1 VRFRDANFAFQGAI
15 MRKAHRFMLL
25 LLLLNLPALRLTAA
39 MPDAS
44 SAPAAAAAPVPAAA
58 APAPAAPAKEASE
71 GRIPI
76 GVGVKVSTLGI
87 GGDVAIALSHRTNV
101 RVGFNAFSYGDTFT
115 KDGATYKGNLD
126 LRSAQATL
134 DLFLL
139 KGLHVS
145 PGVLFYNG
153 NNVNANI
160 SVPGG
165 QSFTLSNTTYVSDS
179 ANPVTGTGK
188 LTVYKAAPMVLLG
201 IGNLVP
207 RSGRHF
213 STSFEIGA
221 AYQGPPRVALNFSGS
236 ACDSTGLFCRSIS
249 SDPTIQSNIA
259 AEQTKLNKSASPY
272 KFYPVLS
279 FGVGYRF

>member
-1 VRFRDANFAFQGAI
+1 MRRVPVFAVS
-15 MRKAHRFMLL
+15 LL
-25 LLLLNLPALRLTAA
+25 LTSFLTARLA
-39 MPDAS
+39 AARPDSS
-44 SAPAAAAAPVPAAA
+44 SAPAAATA
-58 APAPAAPAKEASE
+58 APAAPAKESSE

-87 GGDVAIALSHRTNV
+87 GGEVAIAVSHRSNV
-101 RVGFNAFSYGDTFT
+101 RFGFNAFSYGHSFD
-115 KDGATYKGNLD
+115 KDGVTYKGNLD
-126 LRSAQATL
+126 LRSAQATY

-139 KGLHVS
+139 KGFHVS

-153 NNVNANI
+153 NKVSANA

-165 QSFTLSNTTYVSDS
+165 QTFTLSNTNYVSDP
-179 ANPVTGTGK
+179 ADPITGTGK
-188 LTVYKAAPMVLLG
+188 LTVYKAAPMLLLG

-207 RSGRHF
+207 RSGHF
-213 STSFEIGA
+213 SVSFEIGA
-221 AYQGPPRVALNFSGS
+221 AYQGPPRVALNLSGS

-259 AEQTKLNKSASPY
+259 AEQAKLNKSASPY

>member
-1 VRFRDANFAFQGAI
+1 MRRVPVFA
-15 MRKAHRFMLL
+15 MLL
-25 LLLLNLPALRLTAA
+25 LLTDFPVSHLAA
-39 MPDAS
+39 AVPDSPDS
-44 SAPAAAAAPVPAAA
+44 SAASIPAPTAE
-58 APAPAAPAKEASE
+58 PAAPAKQSSE

-76 GVGVKVSTLGI
+76 GIGVKVSSLGI
-87 GGDVAIALSHRTNV
+87 GGEVALAISHRSNV
-101 RVGFNAFSYGDTFT
+101 RVGFNAFSYGDTFD
-115 KDGATYKGNLD
+115 KDGVTYKGNLK
-126 LRSAQATL
+126 LRSAQATY

-139 KGLHVS
+139 KGLHIS

-153 NNVNANI
+153 NQVGANA

-165 QSFTLSNTTYVSDS
+165 QSFSLSNTNYVSDP
-179 ANPVTGTGK
+179 ANPITGTGK
-188 LTVYKAAPMVLLG
+188 LTVYKAAPMVLFG

-207 RSGRHF
+207 RSLHHF

-221 AYQGPPRVALNFSGS
+221 AYQGPPRVALNLTGS

-279 FGVGYRF
+279 FGIGYRF

>member
-1 VRFRDANFAFQGAI
+1 
-15 MRKAHRFMLL
+15 
-25 LLLLNLPALRLTAA
+25 
-39 MPDAS
+39 MPDS
-44 SAPAAAAAPVPAAA
+44 PDPR
-58 APAPAAPAKEASE
+58 APAPAASPAVPAKESSE

-76 GVGVKVSTLGI
+76 GVGVKMSTLGI
-87 GGDVAIALSHRTNV
+87 GGDVAIAVSHRTNV
-101 RVGFNAFSYGDTFT
+101 RFGFNAFSYGHTFD
-115 KDGATYKGNLD
+115 KDGVTYGGTLD
-126 LRSAQATL
+126 LRSAQATY
-134 DLFLL
+134 DIFLL

-153 NNVNANI
+153 NQVTANA

-165 QSFTLSNTTYVSDS
+165 QTFTLSNTSYISDA

-188 LTVYKAAPMVLLG
+188 LSLYKAAPMVLFG

-207 RSGRHF
+207 RNSHHF

-221 AYQGPPRVALNFSGS
+221 AYQGPPRVTLNLGGS
-236 ACDSTGLFCRSIS
+236 ACDSTGLFCRTIS

-259 AEQTKLNKSASPY
+259 AEQAKLNKSASPY

-279 FGVGYRF
+279 FGVGYKF

>member
-1 VRFRDANFAFQGAI
+1 MRRVPVFAVS
-15 MRKAHRFMLL
+15 LL
-25 LLLLNLPALRLTAA
+25 LTSFLTARLAVA
-39 MPDAS
+39 MPDSPDSS
-44 SAPAAAAAPVPAAA
+44 SAPAAAT
-58 APAPAAPAKEASE
+58 AAPAKESSE

-87 GGDVAIALSHRTNV
+87 GGEVAIAVSHRSNV
-101 RVGFNAFSYGDTFT
+101 RFGFNAFSYGHSFD
-115 KDGATYKGNLD
+115 KDGVTYKGNLD
-126 LRSAQATL
+126 LRSAQATY

-139 KGLHVS
+139 KGFHVS

-153 NNVNANI
+153 NKVSANA

-165 QSFTLSNTTYVSDS
+165 QTFTLSNTNYVSDP
-179 ANPVTGTGK
+179 ADPITGTGK
-188 LTVYKAAPMVLLG
+188 LTVYKAAPMLLLG

-207 RSGRHF
+207 RSGHF
-213 STSFEIGA
+213 SVSFEIGA
-221 AYQGPPRVALNFSGS
+221 AYQGPPRVTLNLSGS

-259 AEQTKLNKSASPY
+259 AEQAKLNKSASPY

>member
-1 VRFRDANFAFQGAI
+1 MRRIPVFALS
-15 MRKAHRFMLL
+15 LL
-25 LLLLNLPALRLTAA
+25 MILPAVRLAAA
-39 MPDAS
+39 MPAATDS
-44 SAPAAAAAPVPAAA
+44 SAPPVPAAA
-58 APAPAAPAKEASE
+58 PAVPAKESSE
-71 GRIPI
+71 GRFPI

-87 GGDVAIALSHRTNV
+87 GGEVAVAVSHRSNV
-101 RVGFNAFSYGDTFT
+101 RFGFNAFSYGHTFI

-126 LRSAQATL
+126 LRSAQATY

-139 KGLHVS
+139 SWFHVS
-145 PGVLFYNG
+145 PGVLVYNG
-153 NNVNANI
+153 NKVNANV

-165 QSFTLSNTTYVSDS
+165 QTFTLSNTSYVSD
-179 ANPVTGTGK
+179 AADPITGTGK
-188 LTVYKAAPMVLLG
+188 LTVYKAAPMILFG

-207 RSGRHF
+207 RSRHF

-221 AYQGPPRVALNFSGS
+221 AYQGPPRVTLNLSGS

-259 AEQTKLNKSASPY
+259 AEQAKLNKSASPY

>member
-1 VRFRDANFAFQGAI
+1 MRRVPVFAVS
-15 MRKAHRFMLL
+15 LL
-25 LLLLNLPALRLTAA
+25 LTSFLTARLAAA
-39 MPDAS
+39 MPDSPDSS
-44 SAPAAAAAPVPAAA
+44 SAPAAATA
-58 APAPAAPAKEASE
+58 APAAPAKESSE

-87 GGDVAIALSHRTNV
+87 GGEVAIAVSHRSNV
-101 RVGFNAFSYGDTFT
+101 RFGFNAFSYGHSFD
-115 KDGATYKGNLD
+115 KDGVTYKGNLD
-126 LRSAQATL
+126 LRSAQATY

-139 KGLHVS
+139 KGFHVS

-153 NNVNANI
+153 NKVSANA

-165 QSFTLSNTTYVSDS
+165 QTFTLSNTNYVSDP
-179 ANPVTGTGK
+179 ADPITGTGK
-188 LTVYKAAPMVLLG
+188 LTVYKAAPMLLLG

-207 RSGRHF
+207 RSGHF
-213 STSFEIGA
+213 SVSFEIGA
-221 AYQGPPRVALNFSGS
+221 AYQGPPRVTLNLSGS

-259 AEQTKLNKSASPY
+259 AEQAKLNKSASPY

>member
-1 VRFRDANFAFQGAI
+1 

-25 LLLLNLPALRLTAA
+25 LLLLNVPALRLSAA

-44 SAPAAAAAPVPAAA
+44 SAPAAAAAPAPAAT
-58 APAPAAPAKEASE
+58 PAPAAPPKEASE

-101 RVGFNAFSYGDTFT
+101 RFGFNAFSYGDTFT

-134 DLFLL
+134 DVFLW

-153 NNVNANI
+153 NNVNANV

-165 QSFTLSNTTYVSDS
+165 QSFTLSNTTYLSDA

-188 LTVYKAAPMVLLG
+188 LTVYKAAPMLLVG
-201 IGNLVP
+201 LGNLVP
-207 RSGRHF
+207 RHRHF

-221 AYQGPPRVALNFSGS
+221 AYQGPPRVALNLSGS

-249 SDPTIQSNIA
+249 SDPTIQTNIA

>member
-1 VRFRDANFAFQGAI
+1 

-25 LLLLNLPALRLTAA
+25 LLLLNVPALRLTAA

-44 SAPAAAAAPVPAAA
+44 SAPAAAAAPAPTAAATPAVPA
-58 APAPAAPAKEASE
+58 KQSSE

-87 GGDVAIALSHRTNV
+87 GGEVAIALSHRTNV
-101 RVGFNAFSYGDTFT
+101 RFGFNAFSYGDTFA
-115 KDGATYKGNLD
+115 KDGVTYKGNLD
-126 LRSAQATL
+126 LRSAQATY
-134 DLFLL
+134 DIFLL

-153 NNVNANI
+153 NKVSANA

-165 QSFTLSNTTYVSDS
+165 KSFTLSNTNYVSD
-179 ANPVTGTGK
+179 AADPITGTGK
-188 LTVYKAAPMVLLG
+188 LTVYKAAPMLLLG

-207 RSGRHF
+207 RSKHF
-213 STSFEIGA
+213 SVSFEIGA
-221 AYQGPPRVALNFSGS
+221 AYQGPPRVTLNLGGS

-249 SDPTIQSNIA
+249 SDPTIQANVVS
-259 AEQTKLNKSASPY
+259 EQAKLNKSTSPY

-279 FGVGYRF
+279 FGVGFKF